1 VHLGLPYI
9 AAEDIA
15 ISAEHLVAL
24 ARRVVEDRLASAVA
38 AVVVVAATD
47 SRSFLNDKIV

>member
-1 VHLGLPYI
+1 MLVA

-15 ISAEHLVAL
+15 ISAGHLVAL

-38 AVVVVAATD
+38 AVVVVAVLI
-47 SRSFLNDKIV
+47 RVHF